1 MFSCILQHS
10 VWKRS
15 GSKEKISKGGDKY
28 RKVRKG
34 CGEAYDV
41 NKHTIYIVPKSEIEL
56 RAHYA
61 LEPARGRSLQ
71 ISGEVTFYRP
81 NAPPVILQTVK
92 GNHSNQ
98 STD

>member
-41 NKHTIYIVPKSEIEL
+41 NKQIIHMAPKAIIES
-56 RAHYA
+56 RAHYIP
-61 LEPARGRSLQ
+61 EPTRGYDSVKSPHIVCSLR
-71 ISGEVTFYRP
+71 Y
-81 NAPPVILQTVK
+81 
-92 GNHSNQ
+92 NQ
-98 STD
+98 HT